1 VRVLVACE
9 ESGVVREAF
18 RKRGHD
24 AYSCDLIRSSDGSPY
39 HIVDDVVSVLGNG
52 WDLMV
57 GHPPCTYLSNSGVW
71 CLHRHDQ
78 SERWTK
84 LELASEFF
92 YTLWNAPIE
101 KIVLENPVPHKY
113 GKLPP
118 YTQTIQ
124 PYMFGDDASKRTCLW
139 IKGLTKLT
147 VPDKH
152 LWVSP
157 RIVDGKKRW
166 ANQTDS
172 GQNRLPPSADR
183 AKLRSKTY
191 PGIAEALAQQ
201 YG

>member
-1 VRVLVACE
+1 MRVLVACE

-18 RKRGHD
+18 RRRGHD
-24 AYSCDLIRSSDGSPY
+24 AWSCDIQSCSDGSDY
-39 HIVDDVVSVLGNG
+39 HIVSDVVPLLERE
-52 WDLMV
+52 WDLLI

-71 CLHRHDQ
+71 ALHRDV
-78 SERWTK
+78 ERWK
-84 LELASEFF
+84 LLEEASEFF
-92 YTLWNAPIE
+92 YKLWNAPIE

-139 IKGLTKLT
+139 LKGLPSLE
-147 VPDKH
+147 VPEARF
-152 LWVSP
+152 WYPP

-166 ANQTDS
+166 GNQTDG
-172 GQNRLPPSADR
+172 GQNKLGPSVDR

-191 PGIAEALAQQ
+191 EGIANALAEQ

>member
-1 VRVLVACE
+1 MRVLVACE
-9 ESGVVREAF
+9 DSGVVREAF
-18 RKRGHD
+18 RRRGHD
-24 AYSCDLIRSSDGSPY
+24 AYSCDLIHSSDGSPY
-39 HIVDDVVSVLGNG
+39 HIVDDVVSILGNG

-71 CLHRHDQ
+71 ALCRDR
-78 SERWTK
+78 ERWSK
-84 LELASEFF
+84 LEEASEFF
-92 YTLWNAPIE
+92 YKLWNAPIE

-113 GKLPP
+113 GKLPQ
-118 YTQTIQ
+118 YSQTIQ

-139 IKGLTKLT
+139 LKGLPKLT
-147 VPDKH
+147 IPSPS
-152 LWVSP
+152 LWYPP

-166 ANQTDS
+166 VNQTDS

-191 PGIAEALAQQ
+191 PGIAEALATA

>member
-1 VRVLVACE
+1 MRVLVACE

-18 RKRGHD
+18 RRRGHD
-24 AYSCDLIRSSDGSPY
+24 AYSCDLQPSSDSSPF
-39 HIVDDVVSVLGNG
+39 HIVGDCIGLLADK
-52 WDLMV
+52 WDLLI

-71 CLHRHDQ
+71 ALHRDA
-78 SERWTK
+78 SRWSS
-84 LELASEFF
+84 LEEASEFF
-92 YTLWNAPIE
+92 YTLWNSSIE

-118 YTQTIQ
+118 YSQTIQ

-139 IKGLTKLT
+139 LRGLPKLT
-147 VPDKH
+147 IPSQS
-152 LWVSP
+152 LWHPP

-166 ANQTDS
+166 GNQTDG
-172 GQNRLPPSADR
+172 GQNKLPPSKDR

-191 PGIAEALAQQ
+191 QGVANALAEQ